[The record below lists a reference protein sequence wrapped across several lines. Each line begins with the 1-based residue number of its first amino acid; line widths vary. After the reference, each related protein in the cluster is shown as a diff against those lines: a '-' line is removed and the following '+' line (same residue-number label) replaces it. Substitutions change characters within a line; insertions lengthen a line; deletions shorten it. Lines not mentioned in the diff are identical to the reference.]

1 MVLSHLFVVPL
12 LRFNLANIYRCHQL
26 VVDEAAG
33 VVGIRAV
40 SEDIARPLAFSA
52 LRVTLRFLGVGDTR
66 AETTWTLTNTSHVGV
81 TLQFADTDV
90 SATTGQ
96 PLAPADVRGFF
107 TTRDTAA
114 PIFAFCPSDVVV
126 AADSGAAS
134 TRVLWPEPVA
144 FDARYIVVF
153 NATVQNN
160 ATHSLLPPG
169 TAPVA
174 VVYEA
179 RDLFDN
185 SANCS
190 FTVTVVDSQPPV
202 VPAPFTVTKTLPPDA
217 ARVAVAES
225 EWRPTGVTDNAQ
237 QQQQHAGGGS
247 GGGVGWAE
255 PRLAWDN
262 ATASYAFGTHVVGMV
277 FEDAYGNNVSTHTTI
292 VVEDVTPPSLVCPSS
307 IERLAD
313 AGATSVAV
321 SWTLIAP
328 TDNSNLA
335 VATSVNRTS
344 GDAFAVGTH
353 AVGVTATDVAGNA
366 ATCAFTVTGVA
377 QGAPVGNTTQ
387 APQQP
392 GSTDASTGIVI
403 GSSAGGGVAVIVL
416 VAALLL
422 LLRSRARA
430 RAPQNWDDIFELMDN
445 IELQEG
451 FRCVRLCVCVYVCVC
466 LCVCVFV
473 CLCVSVCVCSCMFV
487 CACVRVCVCA
497 TDMMFRYMLF
507 RF

>member
-1 MVLSHLFVVPL
+1 MYGTSEPIDEDISFTAATLVV
-12 LRFNLANIYRCHQL
+12 RFLAIDDAMAEATWRLANGSF
-26 VVDEAAG
+26 VAVEAQYAAVQDAG
-33 VVGIRAV
+33 SG
-40 SEDIARPLAFSA
+40 DILPKQS
-52 LRVTLRFLGVGDTR
+52 
-66 AETTWTLTNTSHVGV
+66 
-81 TLQFADTDV
+81 
-90 SATTGQ
+90 
-96 PLAPADVRGFF
+96 DVRGFMALL
-107 TTRDTAA
+107 DLEP
-114 PIFAFCPSDVVV
+114 PIFTSCPSDVVV
-126 AADSGAAS
+126 AANDTLAVGVA
-134 TRVLWPEPVA
+134 TWPDPVA
-144 FDARYIVVF
+144 TDNREVAEVVST
-153 NATVQNN
+153 NAWANRTYP
-160 ATHSLLPPG
+160 LLPPG
-169 TAPVA
+169 AAPVA

-185 SANCS
+185 VGTCS
-190 FTVTVVDSQPPV
+190 FTVTVVDNQPPV

-247 GGGVGWAE
+247 GGVGWAE

-292 VVEDVTPPSLVCPSS
+292 VVVDVTPPSLVCPSS

-366 ATCAFTVTGVA
+366 ATCAFTVTVVA
-377 QGAPVGNTTQ
+377 QGTQPPGGNGTQPTAAPNSDSSSSV
-387 APQQP
+387 
-392 GSTDASTGIVI
+392 DTGVI
-403 GSSAGGGVAVIVL
+403 AGGG
-416 VAALLL
+416 AAGGVLLL
-422 LLRSRARA
+422 VVVVVVVLLVRARQQSS
-430 RAPQNWDDIFELMDN
+430 APQNWEEIFELMKMVDVTN
-445 IELQEG
+445 EG
-451 FRCVRLCVCVYVCVC
+451 FR
-466 LCVCVFV
+466 
-473 CLCVSVCVCSCMFV
+473 
-487 CACVRVCVCA
+487 
-497 TDMMFRYMLF
+497 
-507 RF
+507 

>member
-1 MVLSHLFVVPL
+1 MFGTSEPIDEDISFTAATLVV
-12 LRFNLANIYRCHQL
+12 RFLAIDDAMAEATWRLANGSF
-26 VVDEAAG
+26 VAVEAQYAAVQDAG
-33 VVGIRAV
+33 SG
-40 SEDIARPLAFSA
+40 DILPKQS
-52 LRVTLRFLGVGDTR
+52 
-66 AETTWTLTNTSHVGV
+66 
-81 TLQFADTDV
+81 
-90 SATTGQ
+90 
-96 PLAPADVRGFF
+96 DVRGFMALL
-107 TTRDTAA
+107 DLEP
-114 PIFAFCPSDVVV
+114 PIFTSCPGDVVV
-126 AADSGAAS
+126 AANDTLAVGVAA
-134 TRVLWPEPVA
+134 WPDPVA
-144 FDARYIVVF
+144 TDNREVAEVVST
-153 NATVQNN
+153 NAWANRTYP
-160 ATHSLLPPG
+160 LLPPG
-169 TAPVA
+169 AAPVA

-185 SANCS
+185 VGTCS
-190 FTVTVVDSQPPV
+190 FTVTVVDNQPPV

-237 QQQQHAGGGS
+237 QQHAGGGS
-247 GGGVGWAE
+247 GGVGWAE

-366 ATCAFTVTGVA
+366 ATCVFTVTVVA
-377 QGAPVGNTTQ
+377 QGTQPPGGNGTQPTAAPNSDSSSSV
-387 APQQP
+387 
-392 GSTDASTGIVI
+392 DTGVI
-403 GSSAGGGVAVIVL
+403 AGGG
-416 VAALLL
+416 AAGGVLLL
-422 LLRSRARA
+422 VVVVVVVLLVRARQQSS
-430 RAPQNWDDIFELMDN
+430 APQNWEEIFELMKMVDVTN
-445 IELQEG
+445 EG
-451 FRCVRLCVCVYVCVC
+451 FR
-466 LCVCVFV
+466 
-473 CLCVSVCVCSCMFV
+473 
-487 CACVRVCVCA
+487 
-497 TDMMFRYMLF
+497 
-507 RF
+507 

>member
-1 MVLSHLFVVPL
+1 MDETTGLLGVYGTSEPIDEDISFTAATLVV
-12 LRFNLANIYRCHQL
+12 RFLAIDDAMAEATWRLANGSF
-26 VVDEAAG
+26 VAVEAQYAAVQDAG
-33 VVGIRAV
+33 SG
-40 SEDIARPLAFSA
+40 DILPKQS
-52 LRVTLRFLGVGDTR
+52 
-66 AETTWTLTNTSHVGV
+66 
-81 TLQFADTDV
+81 
-90 SATTGQ
+90 
-96 PLAPADVRGFF
+96 DVRGFM
-107 TTRDTAA
+107 TLLDLEP
-114 PIFAFCPSDVVV
+114 PIFTSCPGDVVV
-126 AADSGAAS
+126 AANDTLAVGVAA
-134 TRVLWPEPVA
+134 WPDPVA
-144 FDARYIVVF
+144 TDNREVAEVVST
-153 NATVQNN
+153 NAWANRTYP
-160 ATHSLLPPG
+160 LLPPG
-169 TAPVA
+169 AAPVA

-185 SANCS
+185 VGTCS
-190 FTVTVVDSQPPV
+190 FTVTVVDNQPPV

-237 QQQQHAGGGS
+237 QQHAGGG
-247 GGGVGWAE
+247 GGGWAE

-366 ATCAFTVTGVA
+366 ATCAFTVTVVA
-377 QGAPVGNTTQ
+377 RGTQPPNGNGTTQ
-387 APQQP
+387 DPQVVDN
-392 GSTDASTGIVI
+392 SASGTGIII
-403 GSSAGGGVAVIVL
+403 GSGAGGGVLLLVIIVAVILAVQ
-416 VAALLL
+416 
-422 LLRSRARA
+422 ARKRQ
-430 RAPQNWDDIFELMDN
+430 RAPQDWEKIFELMKS
-445 IELQEG
+445 IEGAEEG
-451 FRCVRLCVCVYVCVC
+451 FK
-466 LCVCVFV
+466 
-473 CLCVSVCVCSCMFV
+473 
-487 CACVRVCVCA
+487 
-497 TDMMFRYMLF
+497 
-507 RF
+507 

>member
-1 MVLSHLFVVPL
+1 MRVSEADGVVAVQGTSDAITRPMS
-12 LRFNLANIYRCHQL
+12 FSSITL
-26 VVDEAAG
+26 VV
-33 VVGIRAV
+33 
-40 SEDIARPLAFSA
+40 
-52 LRVTLRFLGVGDTR
+52 RFLAIDDALGD
-66 AETTWTLTNTSHVGV
+66 TTWTLTGPSHVGV
-81 TLQFADTDV
+81 RLQFDHAEG
-90 SATTGQ
+90 SAVTPT
-96 PLAPADVRGFF
+96 AHDVRGFF
-107 TTRDTAA
+107 SLLDLQP
-114 PIFAFCPSDVVV
+114 PIFTSCPGDVVV
-126 AADSGAAS
+126 AANDTLAVGVAA
-134 TRVLWPEPVA
+134 WPDPVA
-144 FDARYIVVF
+144 TDNREVAEVVST
-153 NATVQNN
+153 NAWANRTYP
-160 ATHSLLPPG
+160 LLPPG
-169 TAPVA
+169 AAPVA

-185 SANCS
+185 VGTCS
-190 FTVTVVDSQPPV
+190 FTVTVVDNQPPV

-237 QQQQHAGGGS
+237 QLQQQHAGGG
-247 GGGVGWAE
+247 GVGVGWAE

-366 ATCAFTVTGVA
+366 ATCAFTVTVVA
-377 QGAPVGNTTQ
+377 RGTQPPNGNGTTQ
-387 APQQP
+387 DPQVVDN
-392 GSTDASTGIVI
+392 SASGTGIII
-403 GSSAGGGVAVIVL
+403 GSGAGGGVLLLVIIVAVILAVQ
-416 VAALLL
+416 
-422 LLRSRARA
+422 ARKRQ
-430 RAPQNWDDIFELMDN
+430 RAPQDWEKIFELMKS
-445 IELQEG
+445 IEGAEEG
-451 FRCVRLCVCVYVCVC
+451 FK
-466 LCVCVFV
+466 
-473 CLCVSVCVCSCMFV
+473 
-487 CACVRVCVCA
+487 
-497 TDMMFRYMLF
+497 
-507 RF
+507 

>member
-1 MVLSHLFVVPL
+1 MRVSEADGVVAVQGTSDAITRPMS
-12 LRFNLANIYRCHQL
+12 FSSITL
-26 VVDEAAG
+26 VV
-33 VVGIRAV
+33 
-40 SEDIARPLAFSA
+40 
-52 LRVTLRFLGVGDTR
+52 RFLAIGD
-66 AETTWTLTNTSHVGV
+66 ALGDTTWTLTGSSHVGV
-81 TLQFADTDV
+81 RLQFDHAEG
-90 SATTGQ
+90 SAVTPT
-96 PLAPADVRGFF
+96 AHDVRGFF
-107 TTRDTAA
+107 SLLDLQP
-114 PIFAFCPSDVVV
+114 PIFTSCPGDVVV
-126 AADSGAAS
+126 AANDTLAVGVAA
-134 TRVLWPEPVA
+134 WPDPVA
-144 FDARYIVVF
+144 TDNREVAEVVST
-153 NATVQNN
+153 NAWANRTYP
-160 ATHSLLPPG
+160 LLPPG
-169 TAPVA
+169 AAPVA

-185 SANCS
+185 VGTCS
-190 FTVTVVDSQPPV
+190 FTVTVVDNQPPV

-247 GGGVGWAE
+247 GGVGWAE

-366 ATCAFTVTGVA
+366 ATCAFTVTVVA
-377 QGAPVGNTTQ
+377 QGTQPPGGNGTQPTAAPNSDSSSSV
-387 APQQP
+387 
-392 GSTDASTGIVI
+392 DTGVI
-403 GSSAGGGVAVIVL
+403 AGGG
-416 VAALLL
+416 AAGGLLL
-422 LLRSRARA
+422 LVVVVVVVLLVRARQQSS
-430 RAPQNWDDIFELMDN
+430 APQNWEEIFELMKMVDVTN
-445 IELQEG
+445 EG
-451 FRCVRLCVCVYVCVC
+451 FR
-466 LCVCVFV
+466 
-473 CLCVSVCVCSCMFV
+473 
-487 CACVRVCVCA
+487 
-497 TDMMFRYMLF
+497 
-507 RF
+507 

>member
-1 MVLSHLFVVPL
+1 MDETTGLLGVYGTSEPIDEDISFTAATLVV
-12 LRFNLANIYRCHQL
+12 RFLAIDDAMAEATWRLANGSF
-26 VVDEAAG
+26 VAVEAQYAAVQDAG
-33 VVGIRAV
+33 SG
-40 SEDIARPLAFSA
+40 DILPKQS
-52 LRVTLRFLGVGDTR
+52 
-66 AETTWTLTNTSHVGV
+66 
-81 TLQFADTDV
+81 
-90 SATTGQ
+90 
-96 PLAPADVRGFF
+96 DVRGFM
-107 TTRDTAA
+107 TLLDLEP
-114 PIFAFCPSDVVV
+114 PIFTSCPGDVVV
-126 AADSGAAS
+126 AANDTLAVGVAA
-134 TRVLWPEPVA
+134 WPDPVA
-144 FDARYIVVF
+144 TDNREVAEVVST
-153 NATVQNN
+153 NAWANRTYP
-160 ATHSLLPPG
+160 LLPPG
-169 TAPVA
+169 AAPVA

-185 SANCS
+185 VGTCS
-190 FTVTVVDSQPPV
+190 FTVTVVDNQPPV

-237 QQQQHAGGGS
+237 QQHAGGG
-247 GGGVGWAE
+247 GGGWAE

-366 ATCAFTVTGVA
+366 ATCAFTVTVVA
-377 QGAPVGNTTQ
+377 QGTQPPGGNGTTQ
-387 APQQP
+387 DPQVVDN
-392 GSTDASTGIVI
+392 SASGTGIII
-403 GSSAGGGVAVIVL
+403 GSGAGGGVLLLVIIVAVIL
-416 VAALLL
+416 AAQ
-422 LLRSRARA
+422 ARKRQ
-430 RAPQNWDDIFELMDN
+430 RAPQDWEKIFELMKS
-445 IELQEG
+445 IEGAEEG
-451 FRCVRLCVCVYVCVC
+451 FK
-466 LCVCVFV
+466 
-473 CLCVSVCVCSCMFV
+473 
-487 CACVRVCVCA
+487 
-497 TDMMFRYMLF
+497 
-507 RF
+507 

>member
-1 MVLSHLFVVPL
+1 MDETTGLLGVYGTSEPIDEDISFTAATLVV
-12 LRFNLANIYRCHQL
+12 RFLAIDDAMAEATWRLANGSF
-26 VVDEAAG
+26 VAVEAQYAAVQDAG
-33 VVGIRAV
+33 SG
-40 SEDIARPLAFSA
+40 DILPKQS
-52 LRVTLRFLGVGDTR
+52 
-66 AETTWTLTNTSHVGV
+66 
-81 TLQFADTDV
+81 
-90 SATTGQ
+90 
-96 PLAPADVRGFF
+96 DVRGFM
-107 TTRDTAA
+107 TLLDLEP
-114 PIFAFCPSDVVV
+114 PIFTSCPSDVVV
-126 AADSGAAS
+126 AANDTLAVGVATWAD
-134 TRVLWPEPVA
+134 PVA
-144 FDARYIVVF
+144 TDNREVAEVVST
-153 NATVQNN
+153 NAWANRTYP
-160 ATHSLLPPG
+160 LLPPG
-169 TAPVA
+169 AAPVA

-185 SANCS
+185 VGTCS
-190 FTVTVVDSQPPV
+190 FTVTVVDNQPPV

-247 GGGVGWAE
+247 GGVGWAE

-366 ATCAFTVTGVA
+366 ATCAFTVTVVA
-377 QGAPVGNTTQ
+377 QGTQPPGGNGTQPTAAPNSDSSSGV
-387 APQQP
+387 
-392 GSTDASTGIVI
+392 DTGVI
-403 GSSAGGGVAVIVL
+403 AGGG
-416 VAALLL
+416 AAGGVLLL
-422 LLRSRARA
+422 VVVVVVVLLVRARQQSS
-430 RAPQNWDDIFELMDN
+430 APQNWEEIFELMKMVDVTN
-445 IELQEG
+445 EG
-451 FRCVRLCVCVYVCVC
+451 FR
-466 LCVCVFV
+466 
-473 CLCVSVCVCSCMFV
+473 
-487 CACVRVCVCA
+487 
-497 TDMMFRYMLF
+497 
-507 RF
+507 

>member
-1 MVLSHLFVVPL
+1 MDETTGLLGVYGTSEPIDEDISFTAATLVV
-12 LRFNLANIYRCHQL
+12 RFLAIDDAMAEATWRLANGSF
-26 VVDEAAG
+26 VAVEAQYAAVQDAG
-33 VVGIRAV
+33 SG
-40 SEDIARPLAFSA
+40 DILPKQS
-52 LRVTLRFLGVGDTR
+52 
-66 AETTWTLTNTSHVGV
+66 
-81 TLQFADTDV
+81 
-90 SATTGQ
+90 
-96 PLAPADVRGFF
+96 DVRGFM
-107 TTRDTAA
+107 TLLDLEP
-114 PIFAFCPSDVVV
+114 PIFTSCPSDVVV
-126 AADSGAAS
+126 AANDTLAVGVAA
-134 TRVLWPEPVA
+134 WPDPVA
-144 FDARYIVVF
+144 TDNREVAEVVST
-153 NATVQNN
+153 NAWANRTYP
-160 ATHSLLPPG
+160 LLPPG
-169 TAPVA
+169 AAPVA

-185 SANCS
+185 VGTCS
-190 FTVTVVDSQPPV
+190 FTVTVVDNQPPV

-237 QQQQHAGGGS
+237 QQQQQQHAGGGS
-247 GGGVGWAE
+247 GGVGWAE

-366 ATCAFTVTGVA
+366 ATCAFTVTVVA
-377 QGAPVGNTTQ
+377 QGTQPPGGNGTTQ
-387 APQQP
+387 DPQVVDN
-392 GSTDASTGIVI
+392 SASGTGIII
-403 GSSAGGGVAVIVL
+403 GSGAGGGVLLLVIIVAVILAVQ
-416 VAALLL
+416 
-422 LLRSRARA
+422 ARKRQ
-430 RAPQNWDDIFELMDN
+430 RAPQDWEKIFELMKS
-445 IELQEG
+445 IEGTEEG
-451 FRCVRLCVCVYVCVC
+451 FK
-466 LCVCVFV
+466 
-473 CLCVSVCVCSCMFV
+473 
-487 CACVRVCVCA
+487 
-497 TDMMFRYMLF
+497 
-507 RF
+507 

>member
-1 MVLSHLFVVPL
+1 MPFVADDTTAYLELTGVQYPDSSRRSGGAGGAEGIEVQVPL
-12 LRFNLANIYRCHQL
+12 TDLSVIASEEDGVLGVHATSDDITQSMTFTSIAL
-26 VVDEAAG
+26 VV
-33 VVGIRAV
+33 
-40 SEDIARPLAFSA
+40 
-52 LRVTLRFLGVGDTR
+52 RFLALNDTR
-66 AETTWTLTNTSHVGV
+66 GATTWTLTDSSHIGVVMQYNTDNE
-81 TLQFADTDV
+81 A
-90 SATTGQ
+90 
-96 PLAPADVRGFF
+96 
-107 TTRDTAA
+107 AA
-114 PIFAFCPSDVVV
+114 PDDAELRSFFSLLDLEPPIFTSCPGDVVV
-126 AADSGAAS
+126 AANDTLAVGVAA
-134 TRVLWPEPVA
+134 WPDPVA
-144 FDARYIVVF
+144 TDNREVAEVVST
-153 NATVQNN
+153 NAWANRTYP
-160 ATHSLLPPG
+160 LLPPG
-169 TAPVA
+169 AAPVA

-185 SANCS
+185 VGTCS
-190 FTVTVVDSQPPV
+190 FTVTVVDNQPPV

-237 QQQQHAGGGS
+237 QQHAGGG
-247 GGGVGWAE
+247 GGGWAE

-366 ATCAFTVTGVA
+366 ATCAFTVTVVA
-377 QGAPVGNTTQ
+377 QGTQPPGGNGTTQ
-387 APQQP
+387 DPQVVDT
-392 GSTDASTGIVI
+392 SASGTGIII
-403 GSSAGGGVAVIVL
+403 GSGAGGGVLLLVIIVAVILAVQ
-416 VAALLL
+416 
-422 LLRSRARA
+422 ARKRQ
-430 RAPQNWDDIFELMDN
+430 RAPQDWEKIFELMKS
-445 IELQEG
+445 IEGAEEG
-451 FRCVRLCVCVYVCVC
+451 FK
-466 LCVCVFV
+466 
-473 CLCVSVCVCSCMFV
+473 
-487 CACVRVCVCA
+487 
-497 TDMMFRYMLF
+497 
-507 RF
+507 

>member
-247 GGGVGWAE
+247 GGVGWAE

-366 ATCAFTVTGVA
+366 ATCAFTVTVVA
-377 QGAPVGNTTQ
+377 QGTQPPGGNGTQPTAAPNSDSSSSV
-387 APQQP
+387 
-392 GSTDASTGIVI
+392 DTGVI
-403 GSSAGGGVAVIVL
+403 AGGG
-416 VAALLL
+416 AAGGVLLL
-422 LLRSRARA
+422 VVVVVVVLLVRARQQSS
-430 RAPQNWDDIFELMDN
+430 APQNWEEIFELMKMVDVTN
-445 IELQEG
+445 EG
-451 FRCVRLCVCVYVCVC
+451 FR
-466 LCVCVFV
+466 
-473 CLCVSVCVCSCMFV
+473 
-487 CACVRVCVCA
+487 
-497 TDMMFRYMLF
+497 
-507 RF
+507 